1 VKLRKQAPAKAFII
15 AVTAGLMAV
24 FFGLVRSDPR
34 LEADTAPPSQPAID
48 YDRFFAPNAPSDAAA
63 EPVPTP
69 RTHTRT
75 RAS

>member
-1 VKLRKQAPAKAFII
+1 VKLRKQTPAKAVIL
-15 AVTAGLMAV
+15 AVSAGFMAF

-34 LEADTAPPSQPAID
+34 LEADTVPPTQPAID
-48 YDRFFAPNAPSDAAA
+48 YDRFFAPNAPPDAAA

-69 RTHTRT
+69 RPHTRT

>member
-1 VKLRKQAPAKAFII
+1 VKLRKQASAKASIL

-34 LEADTAPPSQPAID
+34 LDADTAPPSQPAVD
-48 YDRFFAPNAPSDAAA
+48 YDRFFAPNAPSDAAT
-63 EPVPTP
+63 EPVPAP
-69 RTHTRT
+69 RPHTRT

>member
-1 VKLRKQAPAKAFII
+1 VKLHKQAPAKAFIF
-15 AVTAGLMAV
+15 AATAGLMAV

-34 LEADTAPPSQPAID
+34 LEADPAPPSQPAID
-48 YDRFFAPNAPSDAAA
+48 YDRFFAPDATPDAAA

-69 RTHTRT
+69 RPHTRT

>member
-1 VKLRKQAPAKAFII
+1 VKLRKQTPAKAFIF

-34 LEADTAPPSQPAID
+34 LEADTAPPLQPAID
-48 YDRFFAPNAPSDAAA
+48 YDRFFAPNAPPDAAL

-69 RTHTRT
+69 RPHTRT